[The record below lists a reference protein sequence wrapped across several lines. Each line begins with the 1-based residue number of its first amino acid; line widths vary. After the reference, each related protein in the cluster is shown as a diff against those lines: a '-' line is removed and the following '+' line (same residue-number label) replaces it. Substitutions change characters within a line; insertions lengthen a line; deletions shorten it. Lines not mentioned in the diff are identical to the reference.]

1 VDNGVGSTETEG
13 FTFSVTPPLPSGL
26 ALNPGTGIIA
36 GTPGGVSAQAP
47 YTIYANNVRHDG
59 GGSTPFNVTLGVQA
73 ASPVTLDYQGT
84 GAVSTAVGASMSLA
98 LPAAAVTGGTATGFG
113 VSPAL
118 PAGLILSP
126 STGLVSG
133 SPTAPSS
140 ATPYTLTVTTPVG
153 CANATFWLVVSAT
166 QPVAPAG
173 LAYAGSPFAATQGVL
188 FTGPAPTFGNATTA
202 LVYTVS
208 PELPTGLALDPN
220 LGVISGTPAA
230 SSTQNSYTVTASNAG
245 GISSVD
251 VLLAVNP

>member
-1 VDNGVGSTETEG
+1 
-13 FTFSVTPPLPSGL
+13 
-26 ALNPGTGIIA
+26 
-36 GTPGGVSAQAP
+36 
-47 YTIYANNVRHDG
+47 
-59 GGSTPFNVTLGVQA
+59 
-73 ASPVTLDYQGT
+73 
-84 GAVSTAVGASMSLA
+84 
-98 LPAAAVTGGTATGFG
+98 
-113 VSPAL
+113 
-118 PAGLILSP
+118 
-126 STGLVSG
+126 
-133 SPTAPSS
+133 
-140 ATPYTLTVTTPVG
+140 VG